1 MRYLVCL
8 AVATAAAGA
17 GDDVMFGPYIQNVQT
32 EEATVVWITA
42 GNSVTL
48 DGGEEPVTREDYQ
61 MHSVRFDHL
70 KPDTEYTYTLDNG
83 LKGKYRTAPE
93 GSKNFRFVAYGD
105 NRSQEDVHQQIV
117 DQIRAQENISFV
129 LNTGDLV
136 GHGSVLDDW
145 KRFFRVAEP
154 LMAETYYVPCLGNHE
169 DNASEY
175 FDFFVLPGNEEHFSF
190 NWGGVHFVA
199 LNSEAPDVP
208 DGVDNSAEM
217 SLWNSEIMWD
227 YFARQRKWLDQ
238 DLRRNYGADFL
249 VVFFHV
255 PFYDT
260 KLSRRE
266 PQIEVRRAFA
276 DILDEHKVELV
287 LNGHTHNYQH
297 HRKGMTHYIVT
308 GGGGAPLYDIE
319 DTLGPEAEGVEIVKQ
334 EKTHHFCVIEMDGWR
349 LRIKAIRADG
359 TLIEEFA
366 LESQAGSR
374 LVDRRLDAIGG
385 LPWAGKAREK
395 AAANQ

>member
-1 MRYLVCL
+1 MRFL
-8 AVATAAAGA
+8 AIMVFAITAAGA
-17 GDDVMFGPYIQNVQT
+17 EDEVMFGPYVQNVQT

-42 GNSVTL
+42 GRTVTL
-48 DGGEEPVTREDYQ
+48 EGGEQPVSREDYQ

-70 KPDTEYTYTLDNG
+70 EPDTEYTYTLDNG
-83 LKGKYRTAPE
+83 LKGKYRTAPL
-93 GSKNFRFVAYGD
+93 GSRNFRFIAYGD
-105 NRSQEDVHQQIV
+105 NRSQEDVHQQVV
-117 DQIRAQENISFV
+117 DQIRKQENISLV

-136 GHGSVLDDW
+136 RHGSVLDDW
-145 KRFFRVAEP
+145 KSFFRVAGP
-154 LMAETYYVPCLGNHE
+154 LMAETFFVPCLGNHE

-199 LNSEAPDVP
+199 LNTEAPDVP
-208 DGVDNSAEM
+208 DGVDDSAEM

-227 YFARQRKWLDQ
+227 YFAGQRKWLDE
-238 DLRRNYGADFL
+238 DLRRHYGADFF

-276 DILDEHKVELV
+276 DILDKHKVELV
-287 LNGHTHNYQH
+287 INGHTHNYQH
-297 HRKGMTHYIVT
+297 HRKGTTHYVVT

-319 DTLGPEAEGVEIVKQ
+319 DTLGPETEGVEIVKQ
-334 EKTHHFCVIEMDGWR
+334 EKTYHFCLIEMDGWR
-349 LRIKAIRADG
+349 FRIQAIRADG
-359 TLIEEFA
+359 SIIEEFA
-366 LESQAGSR
+366 VESQAGSR
-374 LVDRRLDAIGG
+374 LVDRRLDALGG

-395 AAANQ
+395 AGKH

>member
-1 MRYLVCL
+1 MRYLACIAFAFV
-8 AVATAAAGA
+8 AAAA
-17 GDDVMFGPYIQNVQT
+17 DDDLMFGPYIQNVKT
-32 EEATVVWITA
+32 DEATVVWITA

-48 DGGEEPVTREDYQ
+48 EGGEQPVVREDYQ
-61 MHSVRFDHL
+61 MHAVRFDHL
-70 KPDTEYTYTLDNG
+70 EPGKEYTYTLENG
-83 LKGKYRTAPE
+83 LKGTYRTAPE
-93 GSKNFRFVAYGD
+93 GSANFRFIAYGD
-105 NRSQEDVHQQIV
+105 NRSQEDVHQQVV
-117 DQIRAQENISFV
+117 DAIRKQDDISLV

-136 GHGSVLDDW
+136 RHGTVLDDW
-145 KRFFRVAEP
+145 KSFFRVAEP
-154 LMAETYYVPCLGNHE
+154 LLSETFFVPCLGNHE
-169 DNASEY
+169 DNADEY

-199 LNSEAPDVP
+199 LNTEAPDVP
-208 DGVDNSAEM
+208 DGVDDSAEM

-227 YFARQRKWLDQ
+227 YFARQRMWLDN
-238 DLRRNYGADFL
+238 DLRHHYGADFL

-266 PQIEVRRAFA
+266 PQIEVRRAFE
-276 DILDEHKVELV
+276 DILDKHKVELV
-287 LNGHTHNYQH
+287 INGHTHNYQH

-319 DTLGPEAEGVEIVKQ
+319 DSLGPEAEGVEIVKQ
-334 EKTHHFCVIEMDGWR
+334 EKTHHFCLIEKDGWR
-349 LRIKAIRADG
+349 FHVKAIRPDG
-359 TLIEEFA
+359 SLIEEFS

-385 LPWAGKAREK
+385 LPWAGKARDVAGK
-395 AAANQ
+395 H